1 MDSIHKDDTTI
12 GFIFPWFMPHII
24 IIPLHLFNNKDYV
37 IAKES
42 GLSFPDQLVEY
53 LFDFLDVKLR
63 IFFYF

>member
-1 MDSIHKDDTTI
+1 
-12 GFIFPWFMPHII
+12 MPHII

-53 LFDFLDVKLR
+53 LFDFLDVKLS
-63 IFFYF
+63 IFFYFQDFLIK